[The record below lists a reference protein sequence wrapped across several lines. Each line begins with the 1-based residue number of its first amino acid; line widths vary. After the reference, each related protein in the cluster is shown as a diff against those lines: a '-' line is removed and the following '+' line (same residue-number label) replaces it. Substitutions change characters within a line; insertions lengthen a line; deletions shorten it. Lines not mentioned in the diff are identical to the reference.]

1 MAKCYRC
8 DMCGVVTI
16 LAEYGKV
23 IDFDEDA
30 ETDPEM
36 SIYTRNKTYDICPN
50 CAKKIVKFIE
60 RNGKTE

>member
-16 LAEYGKV
+16 LAEYGKAC
-23 IDFDEDA
+23 DFEVTEPD
-30 ETDPEM
+30 M
-36 SIYTRNKTYDICPN
+36 GIYFHSRVYDICPN